1 MSRPRTPTAILDA
14 RGSFVHDPQRRRED
28 PATSGPLPLTP
39 PKNLTAT
46 EQAAWVEL
54 VSNAPT
60 RVLANADYAVVELT
74 AKLIVR
80 MRADTL
86 NGSEMG
92 HLIKCLSQLGCTPAD
107 RSKVTA
113 YKDMPSSEWDE
124 LGNVN

>member
-1 MSRPRTPTAILDA
+1 VSRPRTPTAVLDA
-14 RGSFVHDPQRRRED
+14 RGSFLHDPQRRRDD
-28 PATSGPLPLTP
+28 PATSGPLPLTAP
-39 PKNLTAT
+39 ENLTAP

-54 VSNAPT
+54 VSNAPA

-86 NGSEMG
+86 NGTQTG
-92 HLIKCLSQLGCTPAD
+92 HLIACLGRLGMTPSD

-113 YKDMPSSEWDE
+113 SKETPNSEWDE
-124 LGNVN
+124 LGDVN